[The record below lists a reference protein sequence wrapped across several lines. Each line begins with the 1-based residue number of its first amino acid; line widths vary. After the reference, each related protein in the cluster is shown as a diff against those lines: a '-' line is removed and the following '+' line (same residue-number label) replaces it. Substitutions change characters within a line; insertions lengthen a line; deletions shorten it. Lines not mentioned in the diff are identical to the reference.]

1 MFFVITVL
9 GWKVGTMKSLQQLIE
24 ELVPQQV
31 WKWTQRNHYRYQPQC
46 YVRDTNPLKTVR
58 KIKLGV

>member
-58 KIKLGV
+58 